1 MTIRVVI
8 ADDHAVVR
16 DGLQALLAPIDDI
29 EVVATAANGAEAVR
43 HVVAERPDVIVLDVS
58 MPDHDGL
65 TAAKQIARVSPET
78 GILMLTMH
86 DDDDTI
92 RRAMHAGARGYLLK
106 GADQAQVVRAI
117 QTIASGDVVF
127 GGGVAKH
134 VLAATAGRAPVVV
147 DAFPELSTREREVL
161 DLLAA
166 GLTSAVIAQRLALA
180 PKTVNNHLSS
190 IFTKLG
196 VANRTEA
203 ALLARKAGLGSD

>member
-16 DGLQALLAPIDDI
+16 DGLRAVLATIGGI
-29 EVVATAANGAEAVR
+29 EVVASAANGAEALKQVL
-43 HVVAERPDVIVLDVS
+43 AERPDVIVLDVS
-58 MPDHDGL
+58 MPEHDGL
-65 TAAKQIARVSPET
+65 SAAKEIARASPET

-86 DDDDTI
+86 DDDETI
-92 RRAMHAGARGYLLK
+92 RRAMQAGARGYLLK

-127 GGGVAKH
+127 GGGVAKQ
-134 VLAATAGRAPVVV
+134 VLAATAGRAPTVI
-147 DAFPELSTREREVL
+147 DAFPDLSSREREVL
-161 DLLAA
+161 ELLAA
-166 GLTSAVIAQRLALA
+166 GLTSSAIAQRLVVA

-203 ALLARKAGLGSD
+203 ALLARKAGMGSD